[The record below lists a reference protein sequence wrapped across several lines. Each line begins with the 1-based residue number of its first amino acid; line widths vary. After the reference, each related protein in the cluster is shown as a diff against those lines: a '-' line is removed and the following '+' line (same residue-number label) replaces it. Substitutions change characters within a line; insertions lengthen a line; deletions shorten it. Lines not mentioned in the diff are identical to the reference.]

1 MRAWYSEDMAVGLLY
16 KCALG
21 DIQPDAP
28 VGEAGVCPLMS
39 LSLAPDAALAD
50 GAGRQA
56 AECQTDVMS
65 CVLLG
70 LCTTKVLAAGAG

>member
-28 VGEAGVCPLMS
+28 VGEAGFRPLMS
-39 LSLAPDAALAD
+39 PSL
-50 GAGRQA
+50 
-56 AECQTDVMS
+56 
-65 CVLLG
+65 LLMPH
-70 LCTTKVLAAGAG
+70 TR

>member
-28 VGEAGVCPLMS
+28 VGALLTPLK
-39 LSLAPDAALAD
+39 ALLI
-50 GAGRQA
+50 G
-56 AECQTDVMS
+56 S
-65 CVLLG
+65 
-70 LCTTKVLAAGAG
+70 

>member
-28 VGEAGVCPLMS
+28 VGEIVTPHGAPLIS
-39 LSLAPDAALAD
+39 S
-50 GAGRQA
+50 
-56 AECQTDVMS
+56 
-65 CVLLG
+65 
-70 LCTTKVLAAGAG
+70 

>member
-28 VGEAGVCPLMS
+28 VGEAGFRPLMS
-39 LSLAPDAALAD
+39 PSLLLMPHT
-50 GAGRQA
+50 RRR
-56 AECQTDVMS
+56 CRMS
-65 CVLLG
+65 SCGVSD
-70 LCTTKVLAAGAG
+70 